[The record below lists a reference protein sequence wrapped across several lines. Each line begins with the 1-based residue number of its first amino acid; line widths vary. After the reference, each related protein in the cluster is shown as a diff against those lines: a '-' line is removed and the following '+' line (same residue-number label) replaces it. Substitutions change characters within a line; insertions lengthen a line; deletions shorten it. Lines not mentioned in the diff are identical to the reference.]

1 MRTIEQ
7 RGDFLPDLCKVQ
19 SVFTLILGGELLA
32 LALVLADSG
41 LRPFNWEQLGNVSF
55 LVQWVVLLSAGLL
68 CPLRPFLGRHSLLLA
83 GTLSFSIVVLVT
95 LGASLT
101 GQWLVRGS
109 QIDYWDVATNVLL
122 AAIFGGIVLRYFYI
136 QQQLLTQEEAELTA
150 RIQALQSRIRP
161 HFLFNCMNSIVSLIG
176 SDPDKAERVVED
188 LSDLFRASLAEPGQV
203 PVKHE
208 LDLCRRY
215 ISIEQLRLGNR
226 LKLEWRVGDYPAI
239 CTIPSLLLQPII
251 ENAIYHGIQ
260 PRSEGG
266 TVEISVEARD
276 NLLTLTVCNPLPQRT
291 EEIAKPGNRVA
302 MDNIRHRL
310 AAYYGDRASITAGPQ
325 GEVYVTEIRY
335 PVNQKNNRDN
345 NS

>member
-1 MRTIEQ
+1 MRTINQ
-7 RGDFLPDLCKVQ
+7 RGDFLPDLCNVQ
-19 SVFTLILGGELLA
+19 AVFTLVLGGELLA

-68 CPLRPFLGRHSLLLA
+68 CPLRPFLARHSLLLA
-83 GTLSFSIVVLVT
+83 GFLSFSLVLLVT
-95 LGASLT
+95 FASSLV
-101 GQWLVRGS
+101 GQWLISGS
-109 QIDYWDVATNVLL
+109 QVDYWEVGSHLLL

-136 QQQLLTQEEAELTA
+136 QQQLLTQEEAELNA

-161 HFLFNCMNSIVSLIG
+161 HFLFNCMNSIVSLIA

-188 LSDLFRASLAEPGQV
+188 LSDLFRASLAVPGKV
-203 PVKHE
+203 PVEQE
-208 LDLCRRY
+208 LNLCRQY
-215 ISIEQLRLGNR
+215 VSIEQLRLGER
-226 LKLEWRVGDYPAI
+226 LTLEWKIGAYPED

-276 NLLTLTVCNPLPQRT
+276 NLLRLVVRNPLPRHVEQA
-291 EEIAKPGNRVA
+291 AKPGNRVA
-302 MDNIRHRL
+302 MENIRNRL
-310 AAYYGDRASITAGPQ
+310 AAHYGDRASIKAEPQ
-325 GEVYVTEIRY
+325 GELFMTEIRY
-335 PVNQKNNRDN
+335 PIA
-345 NS
+345 